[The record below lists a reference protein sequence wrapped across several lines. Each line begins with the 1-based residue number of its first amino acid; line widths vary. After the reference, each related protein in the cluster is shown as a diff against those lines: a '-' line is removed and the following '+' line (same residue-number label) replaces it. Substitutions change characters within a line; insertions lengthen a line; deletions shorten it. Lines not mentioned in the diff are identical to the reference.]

1 MTLFHVLV
9 GVSSID
15 GQKPILT
22 QSYEIFHFPLTHT
35 YSHKYLH
42 AYVSTGRPV
51 QNGQVFSDLEEGGG
65 TEEEERG
72 DIPKLLVMDLRSYTA
87 ALANRA
93 KGGGFE
99 CNGKRTSSGWYN
111 RIMCTFGDM
120 VLS

>member
-1 MTLFHVLV
+1 M
-9 GVSSID
+9 
-15 GQKPILT
+15 K
-22 QSYEIFHFPLTHT
+22 IFHFPLIHT

-51 QNGQVFSDLEEGGG
+51 QNGQVFSDSEESESGEGGG
-65 TEEEERG
+65 REEEERG

-99 CNGKRTSSGWYN
+99 CNGERTSSGWYN
-111 RIMCTFGDM
+111 RITFGDM